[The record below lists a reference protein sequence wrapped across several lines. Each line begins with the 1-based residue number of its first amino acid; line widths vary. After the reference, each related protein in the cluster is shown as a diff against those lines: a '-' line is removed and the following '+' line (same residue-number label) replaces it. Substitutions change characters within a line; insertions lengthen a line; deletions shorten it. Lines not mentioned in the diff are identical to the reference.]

1 MMKAIFIDNYKAH
14 AIIESRIE
22 SFADWEIHGRRG
34 DGIISPVTVIKS
46 PDDRSVLLTYDRN
59 PESTNLKDTMESQ
72 FDDERAGL
80 WFGDMLNKGNLEVFK
95 EMGGGTVLYAD
106 QAKNSP
112 KTLDIFLQKMH
123 SVGRLDQASL
133 DALKPMLTPT
143 QVSAYENIIPT
154 YEDIERKKAEA
165 MANSEYATYVYTVD
179 ENGKEIEN
187 KSTEKISNEDVN
199 GNYTGEDAFNNG
211 LSSESGVDPEAVD
224 FNPDMMGDLEPE
236 IEPLDENLDKPD
248 EDPTLLEGSD
258 EPLPKPGSEY
268 NLVPEGLREESD
280 TSDENLPDEIP
291 EINSNYEKAS
301 NNEMSEYSDN
311 TTQIQGVTTEPENV
325 EFNEDGTPKIE
336 VKEINGTIVL
346 DTKFQNILDGIDTYL
361 TKYNMT
367 IDEFMESVF
376 KLKFLLNQIAG
387 GKVPEETTSADIEQD
402 PTELNETTNEVTE
415 VPTEDPTEEPS
426 TDNMIATSNPVTN
439 LLNAVADE
447 MNNLENQVEDE
458 ANPVDDTNNN
468 EVEVPDNVT
477 SPDSEVT
484 ETISTESIDA
494 EKELINQMMKIS
506 SNDTEF
512 FNNMLPY
519 KERLSMETINEL
531 VTTKMYDKI
540 LTGMTVYTMINVRE
554 DRARKLGLI

>member
-154 YEDIERKKAEA
+154 YEDIEKKKAEA

-268 NLVPEGLREESD
+268 NLVPEGLREGSD
-280 TSDENLPDEIP
+280 VSDENLPDEIP

-301 NNEMSEYSDN
+301 NNEMSEYSDD

-415 VPTEDPTEEPS
+415 VPTEEPS
-426 TDNMIATSNPVTN
+426 TDNMTATSNPVTN

-447 MNNLENQVEDE
+447 MNNPENQVEDE
-458 ANPVDDTNNN
+458 VNPVDDTNNN

-477 SPDSEVT
+477 SPDSEVN
-484 ETISTESIDA
+484 ETITTESVDA

>member
-154 YEDIERKKAEA
+154 YEDIEKKKAEA

-236 IEPLDENLDKPD
+236 IEPLDENLDETGD
-248 EDPTLLEGSD
+248 DPTLLEGSD

-280 TSDENLPDEIP
+280 VSDENLPDEIP

-301 NNEMSEYSDN
+301 NNEMSEYSDD

-346 DTKFQNILDGIDTYL
+346 DAKFQNILDGIDTYL

-415 VPTEDPTEEPS
+415 VPTEEPS
-426 TDNMIATSNPVTN
+426 TDNMTATSNPVTN

-447 MNNLENQVEDE
+447 MKNPENQVEDE
-458 ANPVDDTNNN
+458 ITPVDDTNNN
-468 EVEVPDNVT
+468 EVEVPDNVA

-484 ETISTESIDA
+484 ETISTESVDA

>member
-154 YEDIERKKAEA
+154 YEDIEKKKAEA

-236 IEPLDENLDKPD
+236 IEPLDENLDETG

-280 TSDENLPDEIP
+280 ISDENLPDEIP
-291 EINSNYEKAS
+291 DINSNYEKAS
-301 NNEMSEYSDN
+301 NNEMSEYSDD

-415 VPTEDPTEEPS
+415 VPTEEPS
-426 TDNMIATSNPVTN
+426 TDNMTATSNPVTN

-447 MNNLENQVEDE
+447 MNNPENQVEDE
-458 ANPVDDTNNN
+458 INPVDDTNKN

>member
-154 YEDIERKKAEA
+154 YEDIEKKKAEA

-236 IEPLDENLDKPD
+236 IEPLDENLDKPG

-291 EINSNYEKAS
+291 DINSNYEKAS
-301 NNEMSEYSDN
+301 NNEMSEYSDD

-415 VPTEDPTEEPS
+415 VPSEEPS
-426 TDNMIATSNPVTN
+426 TDNMTATSNPVTN

-447 MNNLENQVEDE
+447 MKNPENQVEDE
-458 ANPVDDTNNN
+458 VNPVDDTNKN

-477 SPDSEVT
+477 NPDSEVT
-484 ETISTESIDA
+484 ETISTESVDA

>member
-1 MMKAIFIDNYKAH
+1 
-14 AIIESRIE
+14 
-22 SFADWEIHGRRG
+22 
-34 DGIISPVTVIKS
+34 
-46 PDDRSVLLTYDRN
+46 
-59 PESTNLKDTMESQ
+59 MESQ

-154 YEDIERKKAEA
+154 YEDIEKKKAEA

-236 IEPLDENLDKPD
+236 IEPLDENLNETG
-248 EDPTLLEGSD
+248 EDPTLVEGSD
-258 EPLPKPGSEY
+258 EPLPKPGNEY
-268 NLVPEGLREESD
+268 NLVPEGLREGSD
-280 TSDENLPDEIP
+280 ISDENLPDEIP
-291 EINSNYEKAS
+291 DINSNYEKAS
-301 NNEMSEYSDN
+301 NNEMSEYSDD

-346 DTKFQNILDGIDTYL
+346 DAKF
-361 TKYNMT
+361 
-367 IDEFMESVF
+367 
-376 KLKFLLNQIAG
+376 
-387 GKVPEETTSADIEQD
+387 
-402 PTELNETTNEVTE
+402 
-415 VPTEDPTEEPS
+415 
-426 TDNMIATSNPVTN
+426 
-439 LLNAVADE
+439 
-447 MNNLENQVEDE
+447 
-458 ANPVDDTNNN
+458 
-468 EVEVPDNVT
+468 
-477 SPDSEVT
+477 
-484 ETISTESIDA
+484 
-494 EKELINQMMKIS
+494 
-506 SNDTEF
+506 
-512 FNNMLPY
+512 
-519 KERLSMETINEL
+519 
-531 VTTKMYDKI
+531 
-540 LTGMTVYTMINVRE
+540 
-554 DRARKLGLI
+554 

>member
-1 MMKAIFIDNYKAH
+1 MKAIFIDNYKAH

-143 QVSAYENIIPT
+143 QVAAYENIIPT
-154 YEDIERKKAEA
+154 YEDIEKKKAEA

-224 FNPDMMGDLEPE
+224 FNPDMMGDLESE
-236 IEPLDENLDKPD
+236 IEPLDENLDETG

-268 NLVPEGLREESD
+268 NLVPEGLREGSD
-280 TSDENLPDEIP
+280 VSDENLPDEIP
-291 EINSNYEKAS
+291 EINSNYEEAS
-301 NNEMSEYSDN
+301 NNEMSEYADGA
-311 TTQIQGVTTEPENV
+311 TQIQGVTTEPENI

-387 GKVPEETTSADIEQD
+387 GKVPEETTSADTEED
-402 PTELNETTNEVTE
+402 PTELNETTNEITE
-415 VPTEDPTEEPS
+415 TLTEEPT
-426 TDNMIATSNPVTN
+426 TDNMVATSNPVTN

-447 MNNLENQVEDE
+447 MNNPENQVEDE

-468 EVEVPDNVT
+468 EVEVPDNVAN
-477 SPDSEVT
+477 PDSEVT

-494 EKELINQMMKIS
+494 EKELINQIMKIS

>member
-1 MMKAIFIDNYKAH
+1 MKAIFIDNYKAH

-154 YEDIERKKAEA
+154 YEDIEKKKAEA

-236 IEPLDENLDKPD
+236 IEPLDENLDETG

-280 TSDENLPDEIP
+280 VSDENLPDEIP
-291 EINSNYEKAS
+291 EINSNYEEAS
-301 NNEMSEYSDN
+301 NNEMNEYSDD

-415 VPTEDPTEEPS
+415 VPTEEPS
-426 TDNMIATSNPVTN
+426 TDNMTATSNPVTN

-447 MNNLENQVEDE
+447 MNNPENQVEDE
-458 ANPVDDTNNN
+458 VNPVDDTNNN
-468 EVEVPDNVT
+468 EVEVPDNVAN
-477 SPDSEVT
+477 PDSEAA
-484 ETISTESIDA
+484 ETITTESVDA

>member
-154 YEDIERKKAEA
+154 YEDIEKKKAEA

-236 IEPLDENLDKPD
+236 IEPLDENLDETG

-268 NLVPEGLREESD
+268 NLVPEGLREGSD

-291 EINSNYEKAS
+291 EINSNYEEAS
-301 NNEMSEYSDN
+301 NNEMNEYSDD

-402 PTELNETTNEVTE
+402 PTELNETTNEITE
-415 VPTEDPTEEPS
+415 TPTEEP
-426 TDNMIATSNPVTN
+426 TADNMTATSNPVTN

-447 MNNLENQVEDE
+447 MNNPENQVEDE
-458 ANPVDDTNNN
+458 VTPVDDTNKN

>member
-133 DALKPMLTPT
+133 DALKPMLTPS

-154 YEDIERKKAEA
+154 YEDIEKKKAEA

-236 IEPLDENLDKPD
+236 IEPLDENLDETGD
-248 EDPTLLEGSD
+248 DPTLLEGSD

-280 TSDENLPDEIP
+280 VSDENLPDEIP

-301 NNEMSEYSDN
+301 NNEMSEYSDD

-415 VPTEDPTEEPS
+415 TPIEEPS
-426 TDNMIATSNPVTN
+426 TDNMTATSNPVTN

-447 MNNLENQVEDE
+447 MNNPENQVEDE
-458 ANPVDDTNNN
+458 INPVDDTNKN
-468 EVEVPDNVT
+468 EVEVPENVAN
-477 SPDSEVT
+477 PDSEVT
-484 ETISTESIDA
+484 ETISTESVDA

>member
-154 YEDIERKKAEA
+154 YEDIEKKKAEA

-224 FNPDMMGDLEPE
+224 FNPDMMGDLESE
-236 IEPLDENLDKPD
+236 IEPLDENLDETGD
-248 EDPTLLEGSD
+248 DPTLLEGSD
-258 EPLPKPGSEY
+258 ESLPKPGSEY

-291 EINSNYEKAS
+291 DINSNYEKAS
-301 NNEMSEYSDN
+301 NNEMSEYSDG

-415 VPTEDPTEEPS
+415 VPTEEPTA
-426 TDNMIATSNPVTN
+426 DNMTATSNPVTN

-447 MNNLENQVEDE
+447 MNNPENQVEDE
-458 ANPVDDTNNN
+458 INPVDDTNKN
-468 EVEVPDNVT
+468 EVEVPDNVAN
-477 SPDSEVT
+477 PDSEVV
-484 ETISTESIDA
+484 ETITTESVDA

>member
-14 AIIESRIE
+14 AVIESRIE
-22 SFADWEIHGRRG
+22 SFADWEVHGRLG

-59 PESTNLKDTMESQ
+59 SESTNVKNAMESQ

-112 KTLDIFLQKMH
+112 KTLDILLQKMH

-154 YEDIERKKAEA
+154 YEDIEKKKAEA

-224 FNPDMMGDLEPE
+224 FNPDMMGDLESE
-236 IEPLDENLDKPD
+236 IEPLDENLDETGD
-248 EDPTLLEGSD
+248 DPTLLEGSD

-291 EINSNYEKAS
+291 DINSNYEKAS
-301 NNEMSEYSDN
+301 NNEMSEYSDG

-415 VPTEDPTEEPS
+415 VPTEEPTA
-426 TDNMIATSNPVTN
+426 DNMTATSNPVTN

-447 MNNLENQVEDE
+447 MNNPENQVEDE
-458 ANPVDDTNNN
+458 INPVDDINKN
-468 EVEVPDNVT
+468 EVEVPDNVAN
-477 SPDSEVT
+477 PDSEVV
-484 ETISTESIDA
+484 ETITTESVDA

-506 SNDTEF
+506 SNDIEF

>member
-154 YEDIERKKAEA
+154 YEDIEKKKAEA

-236 IEPLDENLDKPD
+236 IEPLDENLDETG

-268 NLVPEGLREESD
+268 NLVPEGLREGSD
-280 TSDENLPDEIP
+280 ISDENLPDEIP

-301 NNEMSEYSDN
+301 NNEMSEYSDD

-415 VPTEDPTEEPS
+415 TPIEEPS
-426 TDNMIATSNPVTN
+426 TDNMTATSNPVTN

-447 MNNLENQVEDE
+447 MNNPENQVEDE

-468 EVEVPDNVT
+468 EVEVPDNVAN
-477 SPDSEVT
+477 PDSEAA
-484 ETISTESIDA
+484 ETITTESVDA

>member
-1 MMKAIFIDNYKAH
+1 MKAIFIDNYKAH

-154 YEDIERKKAEA
+154 YEDIEKKKAEA

-236 IEPLDENLDKPD
+236 IEPLDENLDETG

-280 TSDENLPDEIP
+280 ISDENLPDEIP
-291 EINSNYEKAS
+291 DINSNYEKAS
-301 NNEMSEYSDN
+301 NNEMSEYSDD

-415 VPTEDPTEEPS
+415 VPTEEPS
-426 TDNMIATSNPVTN
+426 TDNMTATSNPVTN

-447 MNNLENQVEDE
+447 MNNPENQVEDE
-458 ANPVDDTNNN
+458 INPVDDTNKN

>member
-154 YEDIERKKAEA
+154 YEDIEKKKAEA

-268 NLVPEGLREESD
+268 NLVPEGLREGSE

-291 EINSNYEKAS
+291 DINSNYEKAS
-301 NNEMSEYSDN
+301 NNEMSEYSDD

-346 DTKFQNILDGIDTYL
+346 DTKFQNILDGIDAYL

-415 VPTEDPTEEPS
+415 VPTEEPTA
-426 TDNMIATSNPVTN
+426 DNMTATSNPVTN

-447 MNNLENQVEDE
+447 MNNPENQVEDE
-458 ANPVDDTNNN
+458 INPVDDTNKN

-477 SPDSEVT
+477 NPDSEVA
-484 ETISTESIDA
+484 ETITTESIDA
-494 EKELINQMMKIS
+494 EKELINQIMKIS

>member
-1 MMKAIFIDNYKAH
+1 MKAIFIDNYKAH

-154 YEDIERKKAEA
+154 YEDIEKKKAEA

-236 IEPLDENLDKPD
+236 IEPLDENLDETG

-291 EINSNYEKAS
+291 DINSNYEKAS
-301 NNEMSEYSDN
+301 NNEMSEYSDD

-402 PTELNETTNEVTE
+402 PTELNETTNEITE
-415 VPTEDPTEEPS
+415 TPTEEPS
-426 TDNMIATSNPVTN
+426 TDNMTATSNPVTN

-447 MNNLENQVEDE
+447 MNNPENQVEDE
-458 ANPVDDTNNN
+458 INSVDDTNKN

-477 SPDSEVT
+477 IPDSEVT
-484 ETISTESIDA
+484 ETITTESIDA

>member
-154 YEDIERKKAEA
+154 YEDIEKKKAEA

-236 IEPLDENLDKPD
+236 IEPLDENLNETG

-280 TSDENLPDEIP
+280 ISDENLPDEIP
-291 EINSNYEKAS
+291 EINSNYKKAS
-301 NNEMSEYSDN
+301 NNEMSEYSDD
-311 TTQIQGVTTEPENV
+311 TTQIQGVTTEPENI

-415 VPTEDPTEEPS
+415 VPTEEPT
-426 TDNMIATSNPVTN
+426 TDNMTATSNPVTN

-447 MNNLENQVEDE
+447 MNNPENQVEDE
-458 ANPVDDTNNN
+458 ANPVDDTNKN
-468 EVEVPDNVT
+468 EVEVPDNVAN
-477 SPDSEVT
+477 PDSEVT
-484 ETISTESIDA
+484 ETITTESIDA

>member
-123 SVGRLDQASL
+123 SIGRLDQASL

-154 YEDIERKKAEA
+154 YEDIEKKKAEA

-187 KSTEKISNEDVN
+187 KSTEKIYNEDVN

-280 TSDENLPDEIP
+280 VSDENLPDEIP

-301 NNEMSEYSDN
+301 NNEMSEYSDD

-402 PTELNETTNEVTE
+402 PTELNETTNEITE
-415 VPTEDPTEEPS
+415 TPTEEPIA
-426 TDNMIATSNPVTN
+426 DNMTATSNPVTN

-447 MNNLENQVEDE
+447 MNNPENQVEDE
-458 ANPVDDTNNN
+458 ANPVDDTNKN

-477 SPDSEVT
+477 SPDNEVT
-484 ETISTESIDA
+484 ETISTESVDA

>member
-59 PESTNLKDTMESQ
+59 KESTNLKDTMESQ

-80 WFGDMLNKGNLEVFK
+80 WFGDMLNKDNLAVFK

-123 SVGRLDQASL
+123 AVGRLDQSSL
-133 DALKPMLTPT
+133 DALKPMLTPEQIT
-143 QVSAYENIIPT
+143 AYEHIIPT
-154 YEDIERKKAEA
+154 YEEIEKRKAEA

-179 ENGKEIEN
+179 ENGQEIPD
-187 KSTEKISNEDVN
+187 KSKEKIANEDTE
-199 GNYTGEDAFNNG
+199 GNYTGEDAFNSG
-211 LSSESGVDPEAVD
+211 LNSESGVDPEAVD
-224 FNPDMMGDLEPE
+224 FNPDIMGGLEPE
-236 IEPLDENLDKPD
+236 EPSASENTGDNI
-248 EDPTLLEGSD
+248 EDPTLVEGSE
-258 EPLPKPGSEY
+258 EPIPEPGSEY
-268 NLVPEGLREESD
+268 NLVPEGLRGGSNTSEED
-280 TSDENLPDEIP
+280 LPEEAP
-291 EINSNYEKAS
+291 EINPDFEQAANK
-301 NNEMSEYSDN
+301 EMSDYADG
-311 TTQIQGVTTEPENV
+311 TTPIQGVNTEPENI

-346 DTKFQNILDGIDTYL
+346 DTKYQNILNGIDAYL
-361 TKYNMT
+361 TKYDMT
-367 IDEFMESVF
+367 IDEFMNSVF

-387 GKVPEETTSADIEQD
+387 GKVPEETTSADTEQD
-402 PTELNETTNEVTE
+402 PSELNEGTPNVQENEENTA
-415 VPTEDPTEEPS
+415 S
-426 TDNMIATSNPVTN
+426 SDNMVATSSPVNN

-447 MNNLENQVEDE
+447 MNNPENQTTEE
-458 ANPVDDTNNN
+458 TTPVDDTND
-468 EVEVPDNVT
+468 VEVPENVNN
-477 SPDSEVT
+477 PDST
-484 ETISTESIDA
+484 EETVSTESIDA

-506 SNDTEF
+506 SNDNEF

-531 VTTKMYDKI
+531 VTTKMYDKV

-554 DRARKLGLI
+554 ERARKLGLV